1 MMGDVGSNVLGA
13 IIGLELMNVSVL
25 AKLAILVVLVGI
37 HVYAE
42 KGSLTS
48 IIEQTPLLEYLDSLG
63 RKDLRRQ

>member
-1 MMGDVGSNVLGA
+1 
-13 IIGLELMNVSVL
+13 
-25 AKLAILVVLVGI
+25 LVGI